1 MPKSLPEVDKSKLF
15 MVVPSIYLNTNQN
28 TTCVGPFWG
37 SRTSVDADVDGRVVA
52 ARLHQQQQVHGSYH
66 DPRAPPD
73 CFPGSVGCRHEDRG
87 PDTPSCL
94 SSCLPIRCSP
104 NPPICSFSA
113 TMSLLLH
120 FSVAAAGKTPPLK
133 CIQMQNPPWQLD
145 AKYHWILITSQKMYL
160 IGVINILE

>member
-28 TTCVGPFWG
+28 ATCVGPFWG
-37 SRTSVDADVDGRVVA
+37 SRTSVGADVDGRVVA
-52 ARLHQQQQVHGSYH
+52 ARLQQQQVHGSYH

-104 NPPICSFSA
+104 NPPICSFPPQCHFCCTSL
-113 TMSLLLH
+113 SLLLERH
-120 FSVAAAGKTPPLK
+120 RHSNAFKCKIHPGSLMQSTIGSSSPLK
-133 CIQMQNPPWQLD
+133 KCI
-145 AKYHWILITSQKMYL
+145 
-160 IGVINILE
+160 

>member
-28 TTCVGPFWG
+28 ATCVGPFWG
-37 SRTSVDADVDGRVVA
+37 SRTSVGADVDGRVVA
-52 ARLHQQQQVHGSYH
+52 ARLQQQQVHGSYH

-73 CFPGSVGCRHEDRG
+73 CFPGSVSCRHEDRS

-94 SSCLPIRCSP
+94 SSCLPIRC
-104 NPPICSFSA
+104 NTTHLFALFPPQCHFCCISL
-113 TMSLLLH
+113 SLLERH
-120 FSVAAAGKTPPLK
+120 RHW

-145 AKYHWILITSQKMYL
+145 AK
-160 IGVINILE
+160 